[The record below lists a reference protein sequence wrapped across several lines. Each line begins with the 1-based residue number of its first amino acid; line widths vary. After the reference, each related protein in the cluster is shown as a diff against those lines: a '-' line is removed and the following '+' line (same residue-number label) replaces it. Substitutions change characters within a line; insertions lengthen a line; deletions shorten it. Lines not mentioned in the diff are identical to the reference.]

1 MSDSTDDKAQEI
13 ANAQPD
19 RQGQMGPDMSD
30 TFEMQAALLPEEN
43 VNAEVKSAPADKPDM
58 TDEHREEAQ
67 DAKLDVMSG
76 DRDST
81 EQVNEKQEKKRHGKK

>member
-1 MSDSTDDKAQEI
+1 MSDNTDDKAQEI

-30 TFEMQAALLPEEN
+30 SFEQQAALLPEQN
-43 VNAEVKSAPADKPDM
+43 VNAPIQSTTGLDDDL
-58 TDEHREEAQ
+58 TDEQREKAQ

>member
-30 TFEMQAALLPEEN
+30 SFEQQAALLPEQN
-43 VNAEVKSAPADKPDM
+43 VNAPIQSTTGLDDDL
-58 TDEHREEAQ
+58 TDEQREKAQ